1 MRGWTASWRD
11 TRGRGN
17 PKSVARWHGA
27 RVGDQPRDLGNLGT
41 DPVVA
46 DLVID
51 ALATWRIVRF
61 IQRDSLIEEPRE
73 ELINRYGHLKI
84 SELLTC
90 PWCLSP
96 HAAMLV
102 LLGRRFAPKT
112 TAMIVRALAYSA
124 VTGVLTGVVD
134 KLEE

>member
-1 MRGWTASWRD
+1 M
-11 TRGRGN
+11 
-17 PKSVARWHGA
+17 
-27 RVGDQPRDLGNLGT
+27 
-41 DPVVA
+41 VA

-61 IQRDSLIEEPRE
+61 IQRDSLIEKPRE

-96 HAAMLV
+96 YVAA
-102 LLGRRFAPKT
+102 
-112 TAMIVRALAYSA
+112 
-124 VTGVLTGVVD
+124 GVVIARATTPRLWGMIARGLAFSAGAGVITGLVD
-134 KLEE
+134 QLDQ

>member
-1 MRGWTASWRD
+1 M
-11 TRGRGN
+11 
-17 PKSVARWHGA
+17 
-27 RVGDQPRDLGNLGT
+27 
-41 DPVVA
+41 VA

-90 PWCLSP
+90 PWCLGIWV
-96 HAAMLV
+96 AA
-102 LLGRRFAPKT
+102 
-112 TAMIVRALAYSA
+112 
-124 VTGVLTGVVD
+124 GVVGARATTPRLWGMIARGLAFSAGAGVITGLVD
-134 KLEE
+134 QLDD